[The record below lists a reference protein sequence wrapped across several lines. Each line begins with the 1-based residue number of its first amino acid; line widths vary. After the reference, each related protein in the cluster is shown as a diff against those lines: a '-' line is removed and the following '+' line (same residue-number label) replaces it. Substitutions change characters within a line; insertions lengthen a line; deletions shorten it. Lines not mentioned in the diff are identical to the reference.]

1 MCRKPTY
8 EELEQRVRELERE
21 VVEAKQ
27 AGETMRTAETEKKA
41 ILDAMS
47 DIVMFQDTNLSIR
60 WGNEAAGRSVGKT
73 QQELVGGYCYELW
86 HGRRKP
92 CKGCPVLSGLETGSP
107 VKRIAMTSDG
117 RWWDV
122 KVEPVR
128 NRNGKIEGA
137 IEIARDIT
145 EQKQA
150 EESLRENEERL
161 RQVVLNM
168 PVMLDAFDEDNQILV
183 WNKECERVTGYAAEE
198 MIGASNVLEIL
209 YPDQEYLSKFLAE
222 WAERGDEFYN
232 WEMNITCKDGIEKTI
247 AWSNISKHFPI
258 PGWRSWAIGVDISE
272 RKQAEAALL
281 EREQKLEQQA
291 QHLEEVNTAL
301 KVLLEHREEEKKKL
315 EENILSNV
323 HKLIFPYI
331 EKLESS
337 QLDDK
342 NQIYIDII
350 KSNLKELISPF
361 ADTLS
366 SKYAILTSTEIQVA
380 DLIKHG
386 RTSKEIASLLN
397 VSVKAVSFHRG
408 NIRRKLGL
416 AKKKINLRSHLQ
428 SLAT

>member
-1 MCRKPTY
+1 
-8 EELEQRVRELERE
+8 
-21 VVEAKQ
+21 
-27 AGETMRTAETEKKA
+27 
-41 ILDAMS
+41 
-47 DIVMFQDTNLSIR
+47 
-60 WGNEAAGRSVGKT
+60 
-73 QQELVGGYCYELW
+73 
-86 HGRRKP
+86 
-92 CKGCPVLSGLETGSP
+92 
-107 VKRIAMTSDG
+107 MTPDG

-150 EESLRENEERL
+150 EESLQENEERL

-168 PVMLDAFDEDNQILV
+168 PVMLDAFDEDNRILV
-183 WNKECERVTGYAAEE
+183 WNKECERVTGYTAEE
-198 MIGASNVLEIL
+198 MVGASNVLELL
-209 YPDQEYLSKFLAE
+209 YPDQKYLAKFLAE

-281 EREQKLEQQA
+281 EREQKLERQA

-301 KVLLEHREEEKKKL
+301 NVLLEHREEEKKKL

-323 HKLIFPYI
+323 QKLIFPYI
-331 EKLESS
+331 EKVERSP
-337 QLDDK
+337 LDDK
-342 NQIYIDII
+342 NKTYIDII

-361 ADTLS
+361 AKTLS
-366 SKYAILTSTEIQVA
+366 SKYSILTSTEIQVA
-380 DLIKHG
+380 DHIKHG

-416 AKKKINLRSHLQ
+416 VKKKINLRSHLQ